1 MTPNL
6 GEGACQ
12 ALEDAVVLGRC
23 ARSRHDL
30 ASYDEQRRPRAT
42 MVSKRSAMIGKMAQW
57 ESPVAVA
64 LRDTLLRATPQSSFL
79 RSLKPVLTW
88 PEG

>member
-6 GEGACQ
+6 GQGACQ

-23 ARSRHDL
+23 AAAGDL
-30 ASYDEQRRPRAT
+30 ASYDAERRPRAT
-42 MVSKRSAMIGKMAQW
+42 MISRRSAMIGKMAQW
-57 ESPVAVA
+57 QSPAAVA
-64 LRDTLLRATPQSSFL
+64 LRDTVLRATPQSSFL

-88 PEG
+88 REG